1 MIMFRIARSFTE
13 RPKGSNFIEQELS
26 VVNFMNKQKILNNVK
41 SNKDIVKVKGSW
53 ENHVTYGVDREDMT
67 ITYNDQ

>member
-1 MIMFRIARSFTE
+1 
-13 RPKGSNFIEQELS
+13 
-26 VVNFMNKQKILNNVK
+26 MNRQKILNNVK